1 MEKKTIYK
9 IGAILVIL
17 ALLVPVIATAT
28 EPTLTNL
35 GQESTKSLKQKPT
48 LTASDADVVM
58 SETAMRKKVGEAQT
72 MEFGEYNMVG
82 RWGLYDTLLD
92 DTFIAQKD
100 GNDIFGRVSRNNGK
114 YTYFFITIRPILK
127 TFMGIVFEGDE
138 FHSIT
143 GKFINK
149 DGKFNAMWEMNN
161 DLEGWFV
168 GKLI

>member
-1 MEKKTIYK
+1 MKKNIYLK
-9 IGAILVIL
+9 LGAIVLIL
-17 ALLVPVIATAT
+17 GLLVPVIVTAI
-28 EPTLTNL
+28 EPT
-35 GQESTKSLKQKPT
+35 SLKVYDKKQT
-48 LTASDADVVM
+48 LNASNVDADTVTIAVVQ
-58 SETAMRKKVGEAQT
+58 KKITEAQT
-72 MEFGEYNMVG
+72 TDFGSFNMMG
-82 RWGLYDTLLD
+82 KWGSYDSFLD

-100 GNDIFGRVSRNNGK
+100 NNDIFGRVSRNNGK
-114 YTYFFITIRPILK
+114 YTYFFITIKPILK

-149 DGKFNAMWEMNN
+149 DGKFNAMWKMNN